1 MIAHWD
7 EVPKKR
13 AARDELGATW
23 TFLGAAAGTR
33 NVGVNRIQ
41 IDPARRSTPAHVHQ
55 GEEEIFFVVGGS
67 GLSWQD
73 GETFA
78 IRTGDC
84 LVHRA
89 GAEAHTLIAGLDGL
103 DVLAFSTRAPA
114 AATYLPYADAVRF
127 GRLWLRVEVLDG
139 RPFEHRDLPLPE
151 PSPRP
156 ERIVNVEDAKGD
168 EWRAGD
174 DMGALTKELA
184 GKRSVLAGLNL
195 DIVPPGLLNT
205 APHFHSA
212 EEEVFVVID
221 GEGTLLLGDE
231 EHPVRRGHVVAR
243 PPGTKVAHAFRG
255 GDTGITVLLYGTREP
270 NDMTYYPR
278 SDVFALRGIGLL
290 GRVERVS
297 RDEVR

>member
-7 EVPKKR
+7 EIPKQR
-13 AARDELGATW
+13 IEGHELGATW
-23 TFLGAAAGTR
+23 TYLGRAAGTR

-55 GEEEIFFVVGGS
+55 GEEEIFFVLEGS

-78 IRTGDC
+78 IGAGDC
-84 LVHRA
+84 LVHGAA
-89 GAEAHTLIAGLDGL
+89 GQAHTLLAGLDGL
-103 DVLAFSTRAPA
+103 DVLVFSTRAPA
-114 AATYLPYADAVRF
+114 AVTFLPYADAVRL
-127 GRLWLRVEVLDG
+127 GRLWLRVEPLDG
-139 RPFEHRDLPLPE
+139 RPYEHRDLALPK

-156 ERIVNVEDAKGD
+156 ERIVNVEDADGE

-231 EHPVRRGHVVAR
+231 EHSVRRGHVVAR

-255 GDTGITVLLYGTREP
+255 GDNGLSVLLYGTREP

-278 SDVFALRGIGLL
+278 SDIFALRGIGLL
-290 GRVERVS
+290 GRLERVS
-297 RDEVR
+297 PEDLR

>member
-1 MIAHWD
+1 VIAHWD
-7 EVPKKR
+7 DVPKSR
-13 AARDELGATW
+13 FERDELGATW
-23 TFLGAAAGTR
+23 THLGRAANTR
-33 NVGVNRIQ
+33 NVGVTRIQ
-41 IDPARRSTPAHVHQ
+41 VDPARRSTPAHVHQ
-55 GEEEIFFVVGGS
+55 GEEEIFFVLDGS

-73 GETFA
+73 GETFSIGA
-78 IRTGDC
+78 GDC

-114 AATYLPYADAVRF
+114 AATYLPYAEAVRL
-127 GRLWLRVEVLDG
+127 GRLWLRVEALDE
-139 RPFEHRDLPLPE
+139 RPYEHRDLPLPK

-156 ERIVNVEDAKGD
+156 DRIVNVDDAEGE
-168 EWRAGD
+168 EWRTGD

-184 GKRSVLAGLNL
+184 GQRSVLAGLNL

-221 GEGTLLLGDE
+221 GAGTLLLGDE

-243 PPGTKVAHAFRG
+243 PPGTKVAHAFRAGDG
-255 GDTGITVLLYGTREP
+255 GISVLLYGTREP

-278 SDVFALRGIGLL
+278 SDAVALRGL
-290 GRVERVS
+290 GVLARLERLS
-297 RDEVR
+297 PDEVR

>member
-1 MIAHWD
+1 VIVHWD
-7 EVPKKR
+7 EVPKSR
-13 AARDELGATW
+13 IERDELGATW
-23 TFLGAAAGTR
+23 TYLGRAAATR
-33 NVGVNRIQ
+33 NVGVSRIQ
-41 IDPARRSTPAHVHQ
+41 VDPVRRSTPAHVHQ
-55 GEEEIFFVVGGS
+55 GEEEIFFVLGGS

-73 GETFA
+73 GETFSIGA
-78 IRTGDC
+78 GDC

-114 AATYLPYADAVRF
+114 AATYLPYAEAVRL
-127 GRLWLRVEVLDG
+127 GGLWLRVEALDG
-139 RPFEHRDLPLPE
+139 RPYEHRELPLPQ

-156 ERIVNVEDAKGD
+156 ERIVNVEDAEGE
-168 EWRAGD
+168 EWRTGD

-212 EEEVFVVID
+212 EEEVFVVIE

-243 PPGTKVAHAFRG
+243 PPGTKVAHAFRAGDG
-255 GDTGITVLLYGTREP
+255 GISVLLYGTREA
-270 NDMTYYPR
+270 NDITYYPR

-290 GRVERVS
+290 ARLERVS
-297 RDEVR
+297 RDELR